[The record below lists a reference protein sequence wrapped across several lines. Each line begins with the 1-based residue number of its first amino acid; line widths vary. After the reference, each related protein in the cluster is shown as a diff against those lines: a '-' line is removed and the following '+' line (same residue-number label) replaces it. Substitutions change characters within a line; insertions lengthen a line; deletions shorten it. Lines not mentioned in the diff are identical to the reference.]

1 MAEGKQS
8 SAATS
13 EHVTKMLEDP
23 EFRPKWT
30 NRRKVIFISLSISGA
45 IVVLIALTSLF
56 VVVHSEVTG
65 KPAKIPSEITGV
77 MTTLIWSLIL
87 FATTIIGAYVFG
99 ANFDHK
105 NFRSSFTELA
115 GKIQK

>member
-1 MAEGKQS
+1 MAEKKQS
-8 SAATS
+8 SAAVS
-13 EHVTKMLEDP
+13 EHVKKMLEDP

-30 NRRKVIFISLSISGA
+30 NRRKVIFISLGISGA

-65 KPAKIPSEITGV
+65 NPTQIPSEITGV

-105 NFRSSFTELA
+105 NFRNSFTELA
-115 GKIQK
+115 GKLKK